1 MSTVG
6 LFSKRDW
13 ETQSE
18 RIPGLINI
26 ARIAILFSLL
36 VIQIA
41 GNYADSD
48 GPLAIFP
55 PAEFYSWA
63 AVYGVLILVTV
74 LKPEWQR
81 QTLDLPNANAVAD
94 ITMMMILTYM
104 AGGIDSGFGILVLP
118 FVATSCLLSH
128 GRYPMLYASYAAM
141 LIVLTMFLLGHISF
155 MPFDV
160 AHHSI
165 RSSVCS

>member
-81 QTLDLPNANAVAD
+81 QTLDFRVQFRAD
-94 ITMMMILTYM
+94 
-104 AGGIDSGFGILVLP
+104 VENN
-118 FVATSCLLSH
+118 LLLE
-128 GRYPMLYASYAAM
+128 GVVDQDPRR
-141 LIVLTMFLLGHISF
+141 V
-155 MPFDV
+155 
-160 AHHSI
+160 
-165 RSSVCS
+165 

>member
-48 GPLAIFP
+48 TNGNTYNSTDTNGNTNSNAYDSTDADSDINGNAYDSTDSDTEPNGNTNGKTD
-55 PAEFYSWA
+55 SNTD
-63 AVYGVLILVTV
+63 YGTN
-74 LKPEWQR
+74 R
-81 QTLDLPNANAVAD
+81 RTD
-94 ITMMMILTYM
+94 T
-104 AGGIDSGFGILVLP
+104 
-118 FVATSCLLSH
+118 
-128 GRYPMLYASYAAM
+128 
-141 LIVLTMFLLGHISF
+141 
-155 MPFDV
+155 
-160 AHHSI
+160 
-165 RSSVCS
+165 

>member
-104 AGGIDSGFGILVLP
+104 AGGIDSLASQVTYFNQNFLTRAEQIENERRLALEVEEFEGGIQ
-118 FVATSCLLSH
+118 
-128 GRYPMLYASYAAM
+128 G
-141 LIVLTMFLLGHISF
+141 
-155 MPFDV
+155 
-160 AHHSI
+160 
-165 RSSVCS
+165 

>member
-63 AVYGVLILVTV
+63 AGG
-74 LKPEWQR
+74 
-81 QTLDLPNANAVAD
+81 D
-94 ITMMMILTYM
+94 ITYQ
-104 AGGIDSGFGILVLP
+104 
-118 FVATSCLLSH
+118 
-128 GRYPMLYASYAAM
+128 
-141 LIVLTMFLLGHISF
+141 
-155 MPFDV
+155 
-160 AHHSI
+160 
-165 RSSVCS
+165 